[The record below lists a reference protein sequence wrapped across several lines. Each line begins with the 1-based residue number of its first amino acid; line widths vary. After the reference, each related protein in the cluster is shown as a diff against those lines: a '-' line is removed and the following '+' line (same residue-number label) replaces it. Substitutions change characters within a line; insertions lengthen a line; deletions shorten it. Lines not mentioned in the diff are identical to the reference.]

1 MSETPLSFLQQPIQ
15 QPSFDISLINQES
28 VKDIV
33 ENADTINLKM
43 IDIDPGEKF
52 GYPEDD
58 LTNNVDDTLG
68 LEDNLSPEDLEEC
81 HKLAIEELGI
91 SLYNEDLNLD
101 TDSTVIECQNYI
113 VISFVGPKFSAKSD
127 INGFRIMGAF
137 ETIEDY
143 QEHINTLTNE
153 EKIFDTGL
161 IEMYKFVPSYPFKF
175 FH

>member
-33 ENADTINLKM
+33 ENADTIDLKM

-68 LEDNLSPEDLEEC
+68 LEDEVL
-81 HKLAIEELGI
+81 IEGLNSLRDI
-91 SLYNEDLNLD
+91 S
-101 TDSTVIECQNYI
+101 
-113 VISFVGPKFSAKSD
+113 KFSCLSQNHFNFFKKS
-127 INGFRIMGAF
+127 
-137 ETIEDY
+137 Y
-143 QEHINTLTNE
+143 L
-153 EKIFDTGL
+153 KILDVLLPHELSLL
-161 IEMYKFVPSYPFKF
+161 IVR
-175 FH
+175 